1 MGVKKLILKNISK
14 KVGAKKILDNLSAE
28 VSSLKPAIFLGGSGV
43 GKSTLLRVLN
53 NLETLDNGE
62 VILDG
67 IKLDLNNVSKNH
79 TIGLVF
85 QHFNLFE
92 HLTVLENVT
101 LALINILGYSKTK
114 ADKIAEDV
122 LNDLGLLD
130 YKDCYVSSL
139 SGGQKQRLALAR
151 LIALK
156 PKVIC
161 LDEPTSALDPYLTN
175 FVADTITGLSKKG
188 YIVLIAT
195 HDTSLIERLDAD
207 LFLMSEGQIIEHI
220 SSKEL
225 TEKKS
230 PLIFK
235 FLNG

>member
-28 VSSLKPAIFLGGSGV
+28 VTSLRPAIFLGGSGV

-62 VILDG
+62 VILEG
-67 IKLDLNNVSKNH
+67 EKLDLSAVSKDH
-79 TIGLVF
+79 TIGMVF

-92 HLTVLENVT
+92 HLSVLENVT
-101 LALINILGYSKTK
+101 LALINILNYSKAK
-114 ADKIAEDV
+114 ANKLAEEV
-122 LNDLGLLD
+122 LSDLGLLD
-130 YKDCYVSSL
+130 YKKCSVSSL

-195 HDTSLIERLDAD
+195 HDTSLIERLDAN
-207 LFLMSEGQIIEHI
+207 LFLMSDGKIIEQA
-220 SSKEL
+220 SSKDL
-225 TEKKS
+225 TKKES
-230 PLIFK
+230 SQIYK